1 MYTAPLL
8 RGSERAARICSNES
22 FGQWELQSD
31 ELKSFHVD
39 WDSNSRAFV
48 DELGYQ

>member
-1 MYTAPLL
+1 M
-8 RGSERAARICSNES
+8 RGRRGYAVMNRSDN
-22 FGQWELQSD
+22 GKLQSD

-39 WDSNSRAFV
+39 WDSKCRAFV